1 LIVLVVLMAFTFVW
15 QRIKMQNLTEDIKR
29 MDTEVRQLEK
39 NRDYLKGEILHLSS
53 LEQIK
58 HRAENQIGLKN
69 SEEGELVTY
78 SDSLLTILKIG
89 KQNKPGNGSAYA
101 RNLAITSEADNPA
114 QGRHPDGD

>member
-1 LIVLVVLMAFTFVW
+1 
-15 QRIKMQNLTEDIKR
+15 MQNLTEDIKR

-58 HRAENQIGLKN
+58 HQAENQIGLKN

-78 SDSLLTILKIG
+78 TDSLLTILKFG
-89 KQNKPGNGSAYA
+89 KQNKSGRGSSSAK
-101 RNLAITSEADNPA
+101 NLAITSEADNPA
-114 QGRHPDGD
+114 QGGHPNGD